1 MRGIETF
8 WLWASD
14 IPWSP
19 NLIPLSF
26 PSYPALPFHRKR
38 RLQTCWDEIWTLMS
52 LFAHV
57 EKMLAMCHFSWRKKR
72 INLESS
78 RNKTGGRKDNKLLTS
93 RNGKQITKDRKTT
106 LLATICAARK
116 HQSPCQPKQLWE
128 CVIMDGRYRLRKCRK
143 IGPTTPAPPTPSA
156 AHTTPVK
163 MCVCVKQSLEQED
176 QGRLIK
182 YEG

>member
-26 PSYPALPFHRKR
+26 PTYPALPFHRKR
-38 RLQTCWDEIWTLMS
+38 RLQTCWDEIWTLMG

-143 IGPTTPAPPTPSA
+143 IGPTTPVSYTHLTLPTKA
-156 AHTTPVK
+156 
-163 MCVCVKQSLEQED
+163 
-176 QGRLIK
+176 
-182 YEG
+182 